1 MRPTSPFH
9 QVNELSLIC
18 SQSWGRGSPDR
29 LDQELSSGADPNNQP
44 ERAYELLSSIEPLWD
59 ARDPPPQFERYGE
72 QFQPPL
78 YCAANT
84 FSSRP
89 VFKNER
95 LQMIDSLLRHGSDP
109 FLEFPQ
115 ALRSPRHSS
124 GSRAPF
130 PGEDPTQTPVADYPV
145 EVNSLESLK
154 EYDLDHPHFS
164 DDESDDEKPTP
175 VWGAR
180 HLVHAIIEDGI
191 WLKPLMDY
199 PGFLESLDLEH
210 RDPQGRT
217 LLLSACRSA
226 AGADILAGT
235 ALVDVDWRVEKGE
248 AGQKFFPSWDRFLGP
263 SESDFSE
270 PGSESLIE
278 VFLRLGADPLAVD
291 NQGKNALH
299 HLLVEVSNNG
309 NAEFQELPIVRR
321 SLRIFSSRY
330 QSLVDQ
336 PDHHGTYP
344 LHAALRRMRLHP
356 LAENDCP
363 VDMGEPLGCVEDL
376 IRAGADPRAKD
387 GKGNTALHYLA
398 DDDLTAEWYGA
409 GKLQLFHDLL
419 KIAFCGD
426 INKRNNAGK
435 TVAELILDDNGHM
448 YEDKSNAFHS
458 SGSEDQDVRPWSDV
472 DTEVL
477 KALDEAG
484 YDWKAKTS
492 EGGNLLHIVARSG
505 LDQYRLIFRSRYLV
519 QKGIDANEPDADGW
533 TARKIAEHYKLN
545 KVAFYAELEKLER
558 GEVGKVEDYWMTW
571 P

>member
-29 LDQELSSGADPNNQP
+29 LDQELSTGADPNNQP
-44 ERAYELLSSIEPLWD
+44 ERAHELLSSIEPLWD
-59 ARDPPPQFERYGE
+59 AQDPPPQFERYGE

-95 LQMIDSLLRHGSDP
+95 LQMIVSLLRHGSDP

-115 ALRSPRHSS
+115 ALRNPRQSS

-130 PGEDPTQTPVADYPV
+130 PGEDPPRTPIVDYPLGA
-145 EVNSLESLK
+145 NSLESL
-154 EYDLDHPHFS
+154 EENDHPHFS
-164 DDESDDEKPTP
+164 DDGWDNEEP
-175 VWGAR
+175 VPIWGAR
-180 HLVHAIIEDGI
+180 HLIHAIIEDGI
-191 WLKPLMDY
+191 WLKPFMDY

-226 AGADILAGT
+226 AGADVLAGT
-235 ALVDVDWRVEKGE
+235 SLVDIDWTVESGE
-248 AGQKFFPSWDRFLGP
+248 SGQKFYPSWDRFLGP
-263 SESDFSE
+263 TESDFSE

-299 HLLVEVSNNG
+299 HLLVEVSNNR

-321 SLRIFSSRY
+321 SLRILSSRY

-356 LAENDCP
+356 LAESLTP
-363 VDMGEPLGCVEDL
+363 VAMAEPLGCVQDL

-387 GKGNTALHYLA
+387 RKGNTALHYLA
-398 DDDLTAEWYGA
+398 DDDLTAIWYGTE
-409 GKLQLFHDLL
+409 KRELFYDLL
-419 KIAFCGD
+419 KIAFCDD
-426 INKRNNAGK
+426 INMRNNAGK

-448 YEDKSNAFHS
+448 DDDKASAFDLSDTHR
-458 SGSEDQDVRPWSDV
+458 DQDYRSWSDV

-477 KALDEAG
+477 EALDEAG

-505 LDQYRLIFRSRYLV
+505 VDQRRLILRSRYLV

-545 KVAFYAELEKLER
+545 KFQFYAELKRLEK
-558 GEVGKVEDYWMTW
+558 GEVEEYWRT
-571 P
+571 

>member
-18 SQSWGRGSPDR
+18 SQSWGCGSPDR

-44 ERAYELLSSIEPLWD
+44 ERAHELLSSVEPLWD

-84 FSSRP
+84 FSSKP

-95 LQMIDSLLRHGSDP
+95 LKMIVSLLRHGSDP

-124 GSRAPF
+124 RSRAPF
-130 PGEDPTQTPVADYPV
+130 PGEDPPRTPVADYRLGI
-145 EVNSLESLK
+145 NSLEESL
-154 EYDLDHPHFS
+154 EEDDRPHFS
-164 DDESDDEKPTP
+164 DDEWESEEPTP

-180 HLVHAIIEDGI
+180 HLIHAIIEDGI

-235 ALVDVDWRVEKGE
+235 ALVDVDWRAEKGE

-263 SESDFSE
+263 TESDFSE

-299 HLLVEVSNNG
+299 HLLVEVSNDRD
-309 NAEFQELPIVRR
+309 ADLPIVRR

-356 LAENDCP
+356 LAESRYP
-363 VDMGEPLGCVEDL
+363 LVMAEPLGCVEDL

-387 GKGNTALHYLA
+387 KKGNTALHYLA
-398 DDDLTAEWYGA
+398 DDDLTAIWYGTE
-409 GKLQLFHDLL
+409 KRRLFYDLL
-419 KIAFCGD
+419 KIAFGDD
-426 INKRNNAGK
+426 INMRNNAGK

-448 YEDKSNAFHS
+448 DDDKSNAFHS
-458 SGSEDQDVRPWSDV
+458 SDEDEDQDLRTWLDV
-472 DTEVL
+472 DTDVL
-477 KALDEAG
+477 EALDEAG

-505 LDQYRLIFRSRYLV
+505 LDQRRLVLRSRFLV

-533 TARKIAEHYKLN
+533 TARKIAVHYKLN
-545 KVAFYAELEKLER
+545 KVGFYAELERLEQ
-558 GEVGKVEDYWMTW
+558 GEVEEYWRTW
-571 P
+571 S

>member
-1 MRPTSPFH
+1 MRPNSPYH
-9 QVNELSLIC
+9 QVGELSLIC

-44 ERAYELLSSIEPLWD
+44 ERARELLSSIESLW
-59 ARDPPPQFERYGE
+59 AAQDPPPQFERYGE

-84 FSSRP
+84 FSNRP
-89 VFKNER
+89 MFKNER
-95 LQMIDSLLRHGSDP
+95 LQMIASLLRHGSNP

-115 ALRSPRHSS
+115 ALRNPRHSS

-130 PGEDPTQTPVADYPV
+130 PGEDPPRTPLADYPL
-145 EVNSLESLK
+145 EVNSLESFQ
-154 EYDLDHPHFS
+154 EEDRPHFS
-164 DDESDDEKPTP
+164 DDEWDDEKLTP

-180 HLVHAIIEDGI
+180 HLIHAIIEDGI

-235 ALVDVDWRVEKGE
+235 ALLDVDWRVENGDPGE
-248 AGQKFFPSWDRFLGP
+248 KFYPSWDRFLGP
-263 SESDFSE
+263 SESDFSK

-309 NAEFQELPIVRR
+309 DAELPIVRR
-321 SLRIFSSRY
+321 SLRIISSRY

-356 LAENDCP
+356 LAESRCS
-363 VDMGEPLGCVEDL
+363 VAMAEPLGCVQDL

-387 GKGNTALHYLA
+387 RKGNMALHYLA
-398 DDDLTAEWYGA
+398 DDDLTAVWHGSE
-409 GKLQLFHDLL
+409 KRQLFHDLL
-419 KIAFCGD
+419 KIAFCDD
-426 INKRNNAGK
+426 INMRNNAGK

-448 YEDKSNAFHS
+448 DDEKASTFRFTNTDEEQDWQLGSNV
-458 SGSEDQDVRPWSDV
+458 DV
-472 DTEVL
+472 EVL
-477 KALDEAG
+477 KALDNAG
-484 YDWKAKTS
+484 VDWKAKTS
-492 EGGNLLHIVARSG
+492 EGGNLLHIVAGSG
-505 LDQYRLIFRSRYLV
+505 LDERRLILRSRYLV
-519 QKGIDANEPDADGW
+519 QKGIDAKEPDADGW

-545 KVAFYAELEKLER
+545 KLLFYAELGRLEQ
-558 GEVGKVEDYWMTW
+558 GEVEAEDY
-571 P
+571 

>member
-1 MRPTSPFH
+1 MRPTSSYH
-9 QVNELSLIC
+9 QVDELSLIC
-18 SQSWGRGSPDR
+18 SQPTGHKSPDR
-29 LDQELSSGADPNNQP
+29 LDRELSIGADPSSQP
-44 ERAYELLSSIEPLWD
+44 EKARESLSAIEPGWD
-59 ARDPPPQFERYGE
+59 TQDPPPQFERYGE

-89 VFKNER
+89 EFKSER
-95 LQMIDSLLRHGSDP
+95 LQMIISLLRHGSNP

-115 ALRSPRHSS
+115 ALRSTRQSS
-124 GSRAPF
+124 RGRAPF
-130 PGEDPTQTPVADYPV
+130 PGEDPPRTPKEDYFLVA
-145 EVNSLESLK
+145 NSLESL
-154 EYDLDHPHFS
+154 EEDDRPQFS
-164 DDESDDEKPTP
+164 KDERGNEEPTP

-180 HLVHAIIEDGI
+180 HLIHAIIEDGI

-217 LLLSACRSA
+217 ILLSACRSA

-235 ALVDVDWRVEKGE
+235 ALVDVDWRVENGE
-248 AGQKFFPSWDRFLGP
+248 SGQKLYPNWDRFLGP
-263 SESDFSE
+263 K

-299 HLLVEVSNNG
+299 HLLVEVSNNR

-321 SLRIFSSRY
+321 SLRILSSRY

-356 LAENDCP
+356 LAESHIP
-363 VDMGEPLGCVEDL
+363 VAMAEPLGCVQDL
-376 IRAGADPRAKD
+376 IKAGADPRAKD
-387 GKGNTALHYLA
+387 RKGNTALHYLA
-398 DDDLTAEWYGA
+398 DDDLTAVWYGEE
-409 GKLQLFHDLL
+409 KRQLFYELL
-419 KIAFCGD
+419 KIAFCDD
-426 INKRNNAGK
+426 INMRNNAGK

-448 YEDKSNAFHS
+448 DHDKARTFRLSDMDEDTDFQS
-458 SGSEDQDVRPWSDV
+458 SGDV
-472 DTEVL
+472 DRDVL
-477 KALDEAG
+477 EALDEAG
-484 YDWKAKTS
+484 VDWKAKTS

-505 LDQYRLIFRSRYLV
+505 LDQYRLMWRSRFLV
-519 QKGIDANEPDADGW
+519 EKGIDANEPDADGW
-533 TARKIAEHYKLN
+533 TARKVAEHYNSN
-545 KVAFYAELEKLER
+545 KFQLHPELERLEK
-558 GEVGKVEDYWMTW
+558 GENDDYYYRINAGG
-571 P
+571 

>member
-18 SQSWGRGSPDR
+18 SQRWGRGSPDR
-29 LDQELSSGADPNNQP
+29 LEQELSKGADPNKQP
-44 ERAYELLSSIEPLWD
+44 ERAHKLLSSVEPLWD
-59 ARDPPPQFERYGE
+59 AQDPPPQFERYGE

-78 YCAANT
+78 YCAADT

-89 VFKNER
+89 ELKSER
-95 LQMIDSLLRHGSDP
+95 LQMIGSLLRHGPNP

-124 GSRAPF
+124 RSRAPF
-130 PGEDPTQTPVADYPV
+130 PGEDPPRTPNADYSLV
-145 EVNSLESLK
+145 ASSLESSK
-154 EYDLDHPHFS
+154 EDDRPHFAN
-164 DDESDDEKPTP
+164 EERNNEEPTP

-180 HLVHAIIEDGI
+180 HLLHAIIEDGI

-199 PGFLESLDLEH
+199 PSFLESLDLEH

-235 ALVDVDWRVEKGE
+235 ALVDVDWRVENGE
-248 AGQKFFPSWDRFLGP
+248 SGQKFYPNWDRFLGP

-299 HLLVEVSNNG
+299 HLLVEVSNNR

-321 SLRIFSSRY
+321 SLRILSSRY

-356 LAENDCP
+356 LAESHIP
-363 VDMGEPLGCVEDL
+363 VAMAEPLGCVQDL
-376 IRAGADPRAKD
+376 IKAGADPRAKD
-387 GKGNTALHYLA
+387 RKGNTALHYLA
-398 DDDLTAEWYGA
+398 NDDLTAILYGEE
-409 GKLQLFHDLL
+409 KRELFYELL
-419 KIAFCGD
+419 KIAFCDD
-426 INKRNNAGK
+426 INTRNNAGK

-448 YEDKSNAFHS
+448 DHDKARTFRLSDMDEDTDFRS
-458 SGSEDQDVRPWSDV
+458 SGDV
-472 DTEVL
+472 DKDVL
-477 KALDEAG
+477 EALDEAG
-484 YDWKAKTS
+484 VDWKAKTS

-505 LDQYRLIFRSRYLV
+505 LGQYRLMWRSRFLV
-519 QKGIDANEPDADGW
+519 QKGIDANEPDTDGW
-533 TARKIAEHYKLN
+533 TARKVAEHYNLN
-545 KVAFYAELEKLER
+545 KIQFHAELERLEK
-558 GEVGKVEDYWMTW
+558 GENDDYYYRINSGG
-571 P
+571 

>member
-1 MRPTSPFH
+1 MHPTSPYH
-9 QVNELSLIC
+9 QVNELPLIC
-18 SQSWGRGSPDR
+18 SQPAGHESPDR
-29 LDQELSSGADPNNQP
+29 LDRELSMGADPSSQP
-44 ERAYELLSSIEPLWD
+44 EKSRELLYTIEPGWD
-59 ARDPPPQFERYGE
+59 AQDPPPQFERYGE

-78 YCAANT
+78 YCAANA

-89 VFKNER
+89 NYKGER
-95 LQMIDSLLRHGSDP
+95 LEMITSLLRHGCD
-109 FLEFPQ
+109 LYQEFPQ
-115 ALRSPRHSS
+115 AVYNPERYLKF
-124 GSRAPF
+124 RAPF
-130 PGEDPTQTPVADYPV
+130 PGEDPPRTSYPDRAV
-145 EVNSLESLK
+145 EANSPDWEEK
-154 EYDLDHPHFS
+154 NGNPHFP
-164 DDESDDEKPTP
+164 DDEWDDEEPAP

-180 HLVHAIIEDGI
+180 QLVHAIIEDGI

-235 ALVDVDWRVEKGE
+235 AFVDVNWRVENGE
-248 AGQKFFPSWDRFLGP
+248 SGQKLYPKWDRFLGP

-299 HLLVEVSNNG
+299 HLLVEVSNNR

-321 SLRIFSSRY
+321 SLRILSSRY

-356 LAENDCP
+356 LAESHTP
-363 VDMGEPLGCVEDL
+363 VAMAEPLGCVRDL

-387 GKGNTALHYLA
+387 RKGNTALHYLA
-398 DDDLTAEWYGA
+398 DDDLTAMWYGE
-409 GKLQLFHDLL
+409 GKRELFYDLL
-419 KIAFCGD
+419 KIAFCND
-426 INKRNNAGK
+426 INMRNNAGK
-435 TVAELILDDNGHM
+435 TVAELILDDDGHM
-448 YEDKSNAFHS
+448 DDIKASTFRLS
-458 SGSEDQDVRPWSDV
+458 DTDEDQDFRYSGEVDRDV
-472 DTEVL
+472 FES
-477 KALDEAG
+477 LDEAG
-484 YDWKAKTS
+484 VDWKVKTS

-505 LDQYRLIFRSRYLV
+505 LDQYRLMWRSRFLV
-519 QKGIDANEPDADGW
+519 EKGIDANEPDADGW
-533 TARKIAEHYKLN
+533 TARKVAEHYNLN
-545 KVAFYAELEKLER
+545 KFQLHPELERLEK
-558 GEVGKVEDYWMTW
+558 GENDDYYYRINAGG
-571 P
+571 

>member
-18 SQSWGRGSPDR
+18 SQSWGHGSPDR
-29 LDQELSSGADPNNQP
+29 LDQELSLGADPNNQP
-44 ERAYELLSSIEPLWD
+44 ERAHELLSSVEPLWD
-59 ARDPPPQFERYGE
+59 ARDPPPQFELYGE

-84 FSSRP
+84 FSSKP

-95 LQMIDSLLRHGSDP
+95 LRMILSLLRHGSNP

-124 GSRAPF
+124 GSRASF
-130 PGEDPTQTPVADYPV
+130 PGEDPTRTPVADYPL
-145 EVNSLESLK
+145 EVSSLESLK
-154 EYDLDHPHFS
+154 DYDLDHPHFS
-164 DDESDDEKPTP
+164 DDEWDDEKPTP

-217 LLLSACRSA
+217 PLLSACRSA

-299 HLLVEVSNNG
+299 HLLVEVSNNRD
-309 NAEFQELPIVRR
+309 ADSPIVRR

-330 QSLVDQ
+330 QSLVEQ
-336 PDHHGTYP
+336 PDHDGTYP

-356 LAENDCP
+356 LAESDDP
-363 VDMGEPLGCVEDL
+363 VAKGEPLGCVEDI

-387 GKGNTALHYLA
+387 RKGNTALHYLA

-409 GKLQLFHDLL
+409 GKRQLFHDLL

-426 INKRNNAGK
+426 INMRNNAGK

-448 YEDKSNAFHS
+448 GEDK
-458 SGSEDQDVRPWSDV
+458 
-472 DTEVL
+472 
-477 KALDEAG
+477 
-484 YDWKAKTS
+484 
-492 EGGNLLHIVARSG
+492 
-505 LDQYRLIFRSRYLV
+505 
-519 QKGIDANEPDADGW
+519 
-533 TARKIAEHYKLN
+533 
-545 KVAFYAELEKLER
+545 
-558 GEVGKVEDYWMTW
+558 
-571 P
+571 

>member
-1 MRPTSPFH
+1 MRPTSPYH
-9 QVNELSLIC
+9 QVNDLSLIC
-18 SQSWGRGSPDR
+18 SQPAGYESPDR
-29 LDQELSSGADPNNQP
+29 LDQELSMGADPNNQP
-44 ERAYELLSSIEPLWD
+44 ERAHELLSSIESLWD
-59 ARDPPPQFERYGE
+59 AQDPPPQFERYGE

-84 FSSRP
+84 FSNRP

-95 LQMIDSLLRHGSDP
+95 LQMIVSLLRHGSNP

-115 ALRSPRHSS
+115 ALRSSRHSS

-130 PGEDPTQTPVADYPV
+130 PGEDPPRTPLADYPL
-145 EVNSLESLK
+145 EVNSLESL
-154 EYDLDHPHFS
+154 EEDDNPHFS
-164 DDESDDEKPTP
+164 DDEWDKEEPSA

-180 HLVHAIIEDGI
+180 HLIHAIIEDGI

-226 AGADILAGT
+226 AGADVLAGT
-235 ALVDVDWRVEKGE
+235 SLVDIDWTVESGE
-248 AGQKFFPSWDRFLGP
+248 SGQKLYPSWDRFLGP
-263 SESDFSE
+263 TESDFSE

-299 HLLVEVSNNG
+299 HLLVEVSNNR

-321 SLRIFSSRY
+321 SLRILSSRY

-356 LAENDCP
+356 LAESLTP
-363 VDMGEPLGCVEDL
+363 VAMAEPLGCVQDL

-387 GKGNTALHYLA
+387 RKGNTALHYLA
-398 DDDLTAEWYGA
+398 DDDLTAIWYGTE
-409 GKLQLFHDLL
+409 KRELFYDLL
-419 KIAFCGD
+419 KIAFCDD
-426 INKRNNAGK
+426 INMRNNAGK

-448 YEDKSNAFHS
+448 DDNKASAFDLSDMHR
-458 SGSEDQDVRPWSDV
+458 DQDYRSWSDV

-477 KALDEAG
+477 EALDEAG

-505 LDQYRLIFRSRYLV
+505 VDQRRWILRSRYLV
-519 QKGIDANEPDADGW
+519 QNGIDANEPDADGW

-545 KVAFYAELEKLER
+545 KVGFYAELEKLEQ
-558 GEVGKVEDYWMTW
+558 GEVEEYWRT
-571 P
+571 